1 VRIYTKL
8 VSFVIR
14 KLNQIFVNDIK
25 VQIGQMHIALL
36 QNGKK
41 AQKLS
46 DFEVKVFSQGG
57 EDGIIDY
64 LINQLGLIYTKVLE
78 IGIGNFLEC
87 NSRFLME
94 NRLAKVVVVD
104 QNKEAI
110 NIIENYP
117 NKWKYNIHFINQFI
131 NLNNVL
137 SIYNQAV
144 QEIGNIDVLSIDID
158 GMDYWIL
165 KAIPKENISI
175 IICEYNSLFKDQ
187 IGVSVPYNENFD
199 RLSETES
206 GKYFGASLK
215 AFIDYLETNNFQFI
229 GANLTCVNAFFV
241 RKDLVNKLNIQLPD
255 INNVSSF
262 TLHITNDYS
271 STPVK
276 KLGVLLNEELSCKK
290 LIITESGKEIYFR
303 ELF

>member
-1 VRIYTKL
+1 MRIYTKL

-64 LINQLGLIYTKVLE
+64 LINQLGLIYPKVLE

>member
-64 LINQLGLIYTKVLE
+64 LINQLGLIYPKVLE

>member
-1 VRIYTKL
+1 
-8 VSFVIR
+8 
-14 KLNQIFVNDIK
+14 
-25 VQIGQMHIALL
+25 MHIALL

-64 LINQLGLIYTKVLE
+64 LINQLGLIYPKVLE